1 MIVEK
6 KNLVACHLIFHFA
19 GEGIYGGG
27 KPALSVSVASMVG
40 LILFDLALGLLT
52 LFWTSFYFALAA
64 VDFTNFFWGANMHLY
79 IPLASFLYK
88 EAV

>member
-1 MIVEK
+1 
-6 KNLVACHLIFHFA
+6 
-19 GEGIYGGG
+19 
-27 KPALSVSVASMVG
+27 MVG